1 MVILQDTFKRVNQQ
15 TAAVNNRQL
24 VIRLFQEHGELSRS
38 QLVGFTGLRGS
49 TLTYI
54 TRELLQ
60 MNMLKKAGQ
69 RASST
74 VGQKQ
79 QLLQINAEYGWV
91 LGIDV
96 RVGQSQVVIMDA
108 AGNLVGDC
116 LISTTKDLTQLKKT
130 LPVLI
135 DQCCLEHDLQKKR
148 LLGVG
153 LGISGIVDMVSGVIV
168 KSLQFEVLQ
177 MPLAAI
183 LSDLLGVPVRLD
195 HDANLIALAEQQ
207 QGSARGL
214 RDFIVLSM
222 DDQVQGSAVG
232 FRAFGAALVLNGQ
245 VHRGSQFAAGELDS
259 RIMPE
264 IKLPGAL
271 SDLDLLAQKEGALSD
286 WLQEVALAVGVS
298 LGCLVNL
305 LDPQAILL
313 AGDRLIANQAYID
326 LVASTINNLRIGDT
340 LAPLQVFTCAFASQ
354 SCARGAALSTRDM
367 VLANAVETHVS

>member
-1 MVILQDTFKRVNQQ
+1 MQDTFKRVNQQ

-24 VIRLFQEHGELSRS
+24 VIRLLQEHGELSRS

-69 RASST
+69 RVSST

-96 RVGQSQVVIMDA
+96 RVGKSQGVIMDA

-116 LISTTKDLTQLKKT
+116 LIPTTNDLTQLKT
-130 LPVLI
+130 ILPALI
-135 DQCCLEHDLQKKR
+135 DQCCLDHDLQKKR

-153 LGISGIVDMVSGVIV
+153 LGISGIVDMASGVII
-168 KSLQFEVLQ
+168 KSDQFQVLQ

-195 HDANLIALAEQQ
+195 HDANLIALAEQE
-207 QGSARGL
+207 QGNARGL

-222 DDQVQGSAVG
+222 DDQVRDGAVG
-232 FRAFGAALVLNGQ
+232 FRSFGSALVLNGK

-259 RIMPE
+259 RIIPQ
-264 IKLPGAL
+264 IKTFGVL
-271 SDLDLLAQKEGALSD
+271 SDLDLLAQKDGALSD
-286 WLQEVALAVGVS
+286 WLRDVALTVGAS

-313 AGDRLIANQAYID
+313 AGDRLIANQAYVD
-326 LVASTINNLRIGDT
+326 LVASTVNDLRIGDT
-340 LAPLQVFTCAFASQ
+340 LTPLQVFTCAFASQ

-367 VLANAVETHVS
+367 TLAHAVEIHVN